1 MPNIFIQIYKH
12 FTKTER
18 HIFDGSFIV
27 FLISG
32 IMLFLLIF
40 QATTVKVP
48 VQSSIYRE
56 GIVGQPIAI
65 NPVIAGTNDTDRDLT
80 ELLFASLTDLIK
92 DYKISEDRQTWNII
106 LKDNLRWSD
115 GKPLTSDDVIFTI
128 DTIQNTGS
136 RSPLLQ
142 TWQGV
147 TIDRISEREIE
158 IALRTP
164 YIYLLDNLKELKII
178 PKHIFG
184 SIPAENFRLSNYNL
198 EPVGNG
204 PYKFVSFEKKKDGF
218 IIIYHL
224 DTNEYFSG
232 NKPFIK
238 KFDLSF
244 YPSSEKLIE
253 SFNEG
258 EIDGFGGINPKFIE
272 NITLGYSTLEKI
284 IPQYYAIF
292 INKSA
297 KTMLA
302 DKDIVKALNLA
313 VNKQEIIDK
322 IFAGKAIM
330 ANGPIL
336 PVISGYN
343 NLSNPENEFSIEK
356 ANEILDKAGWTA
368 NPETNIR
375 EKNKS
380 KQAEQL
386 EFSIIVPQIPFLAE
400 TAEIIKN
407 NWEKIGI
414 KLNTIAINPSD
425 ITNEILKNRNY
436 EMILFGNIL
445 KNNPDIFAFWH
456 SSQRFY
462 PGLNLSLYENKKI
475 DSLLESIR
483 KNPDENSRKEEL
495 SQLQKTMGEDSP
507 AIFLYSPLYIYIA
520 PKNFGGFDEKI
531 INTPSE
537 RFKNVS
543 NWYLDTTRVFK

>member
-1 MPNIFIQIYKH
+1 
-12 FTKTER
+12 
-18 HIFDGSFIV
+18 
-27 FLISG
+27 
-32 IMLFLLIF
+32 
-40 QATTVKVP
+40 
-48 VQSSIYRE
+48 
-56 GIVGQPIAI
+56 
-65 NPVIAGTNDTDRDLT
+65 
-80 ELLFASLTDLIK
+80 
-92 DYKISEDRQTWNII
+92 
-106 LKDNLRWSD
+106 
-115 GKPLTSDDVIFTI
+115 
-128 DTIQNTGS
+128 
-136 RSPLLQ
+136 
-142 TWQGV
+142 
-147 TIDRISEREIE
+147 
-158 IALRTP
+158 
-164 YIYLLDNLKELKII
+164 
-178 PKHIFG
+178 
-184 SIPAENFRLSNYNL
+184 
-198 EPVGNG
+198 
-204 PYKFVSFEKKKDGF
+204 
-218 IIIYHL
+218 
-224 DTNEYFSG
+224 
-232 NKPFIK
+232 
-238 KFDLSF
+238 
-244 YPSSEKLIE
+244 
-253 SFNEG
+253 
-258 EIDGFGGINPKFIE
+258 
-272 NITLGYSTLEKI
+272 
-284 IPQYYAIF
+284 
-292 INKSA
+292 
-297 KTMLA
+297 MLA

-520 PKNFGGFDEKI
+520 PKILADLM
-531 INTPSE
+531 
-537 RFKNVS
+537 KNNKYPIRTV
-543 NWYLDTTRVFK
+543 